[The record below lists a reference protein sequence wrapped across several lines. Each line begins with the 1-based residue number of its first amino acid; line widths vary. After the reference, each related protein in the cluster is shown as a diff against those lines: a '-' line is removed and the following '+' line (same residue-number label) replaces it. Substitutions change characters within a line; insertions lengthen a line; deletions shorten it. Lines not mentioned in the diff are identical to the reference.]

1 MGKPNNK
8 KTYPSLEK
16 LFEMWE
22 SDFSDLFVNCESKGM
37 NLEETYI
44 FYKNWKREQKL
55 NKLLN
60 D

>member
-1 MGKPNNK
+1 MGKPNN

-16 LFEMWE
+16 LFEMW
-22 SDFSDLFVNCESKGM
+22 SCDFSDLFVDCESKGM
-37 NLEETYI
+37 DLEETYI

>member
-22 SDFSDLFVNCESKGM
+22 S
-37 NLEETYI
+37 
-44 FYKNWKREQKL
+44 YKNWKREQKL